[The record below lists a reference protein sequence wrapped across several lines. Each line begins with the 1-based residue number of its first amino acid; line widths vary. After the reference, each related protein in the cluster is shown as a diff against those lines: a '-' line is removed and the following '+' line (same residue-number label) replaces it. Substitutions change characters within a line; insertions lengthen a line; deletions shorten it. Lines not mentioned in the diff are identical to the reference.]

1 MIFEILKTESL
12 KNYFFNKEDNLLEKA
27 SKIFKGD
34 GFLFQIN
41 EKENIVNVFS
51 KQDNKEIAIILFDL
65 NYIVD
70 LR

>member
-1 MIFEILKTESL
+1 MIFAILKTESL